1 MLLSSISFWASAQDY
16 DAPVHSLLNDR
27 QFMQIPFMVLIVY
40 ILASF
45 ILSIIRQILDYHVKT
60 KLIEKNAPENIVIQI
75 LQANKRESRNSALKW
90 FSLFAGAG
98 VGLLLVSFFQ
108 PFGIHS
114 LIIMAF
120 SIAAGFFGHYFFTK
134 RSN

>member
-1 MLLSSISFWASAQDY
+1 MILGTALAASAQDY
-16 DAPVHSLLNDR
+16 DAPAHSLLNDR
-27 QFMQIPFMVLIVY
+27 QFMQIPLVILVIYLI
-40 ILASF
+40 AWF
-45 ILSIIRQILDYHVKT
+45 ILSVVRQILDYHIKT
-60 KLIEKNAPENIVIQI
+60 KLIEKNTPENIVIQI
-75 LQANKRESRNSALKW
+75 LQAGKREVGNSALKW
-90 FSLFAGAG
+90 FSLFIGAG

-120 SIAAGFFGHYFFTK
+120 SIAAGFFGYYYFTK